1 MLSTLPDRLR
11 GCGQGPPLSSIRFS
25 RQVWPGDTL
34 TCRGKV
40 TGKTEKNG
48 EKLVEGDV
56 EVVNQK
62 GETTV
67 KGNFTVLAGLIGA
80 ATHPASELS
89 LRL

>member
-1 MLSTLPDRLR
+1 M
-11 GCGQGPPLSSIRFS
+11 RFA

-40 TGKTEKNG
+40 TDKIEKDG

-62 GETTV
+62 GEAAI
-67 KGNFTVLAGLIGA
+67 KGTFVVLV
-80 ATHPASELS
+80 S
-89 LRL
+89 